1 MKKLLPD
8 EVVSTAANP
17 AVKPVPV
24 TWAEMT
30 GEPRREASEERN
42 DAGRDAQAG
51 RREVRSYGVGGG
63 RALLVMVGDD
73 ARRCRERANG
83 YPGAADPGDMG
94 LLVVTPPLVRKRTT
108 VNQPGATDPAA
119 IRNFCIIAH
128 IDHGKSTLADRML
141 QLTGVVDPRLM
152 RAQYLDRMDIERERG
167 ITIKSQA
174 VRLPWTVREGGR
186 AGEQVVLNMIDTPG
200 HVDFTYEVSRSLA
213 AGEGAVLLVDAA
225 QGIEA
230 QTLANLYLALE
241 NNLTVIPV
249 LNKIDLPAA
258 QPEKYA
264 EELAHLIGCD
274 PEDCLR
280 VSGKTGEGVQHLLDE
295 IVRQLPPPVGE
306 AAEPARAMI
315 FDSVYDIYRGV
326 VTYVRVIDGRI
337 EARDRIKM
345 MSTGAVHELLE
356 LGVIS
361 PEPVKS
367 KAIGVGE
374 VGYLITG
381 VKDVRQ
387 SRVGDTV
394 TINNRPAKQAL
405 GGYKDPKPMVYSG
418 LYPLDGSDY
427 PDLREALD
435 KLKLND
441 AALVYEPES
450 SAALGFGF
458 RCGFLGLLHLEII
471 RERLERESNLDL
483 ISTAP
488 NVVYRVI
495 MEEGEEA
502 IVTNPS
508 EYPTGKIA
516 EVHEPTVRATV
527 LTPNDFVGAVMEL
540 CQGRRGALLGM
551 DYLSADRVELRYTM
565 PLGEIIFDF
574 FDQLKSRTK
583 GYASLDYEPS
593 GEQKADLVKVDILL
607 QGETVDAFSAIVH
620 KDKAYQYGT
629 MIAAKLREL
638 IPRQQF
644 EVPIQ
649 AAIGSRVIAR
659 ETIRAMRKDVLAK
672 CYGGDI
678 TRKRKLLEKQKEGK
692 KRMKMVGRVEVPQEA
707 FIAAL
712 STSESAGDK
721 GKK

>member
-1 MKKLLPD
+1 M
-8 EVVSTAANP
+8 
-17 AVKPVPV
+17 
-24 TWAEMT
+24 
-30 GEPRREASEERN
+30 
-42 DAGRDAQAG
+42 
-51 RREVRSYGVGGG
+51 
-63 RALLVMVGDD
+63 
-73 ARRCRERANG
+73 
-83 YPGAADPGDMG
+83 
-94 LLVVTPPLVRKRTT
+94 PPTLE
-108 VNQPGATDPAA
+108 PGATAPER

-141 QLTGVVDPRLM
+141 QLTGVVEGRQM

-174 VRLPWTVREGGR
+174 VRMPWRVREGEQQ
-186 AGEQVVLNMIDTPG
+186 GEQIVLNMIDTPG

-241 NNLTVIPV
+241 NDLHVIPV

-258 QPEKYA
+258 QPDKYA
-264 EELAHLIGCD
+264 EELAHLIGCA

-280 VSGKTGEGVQHLLDE
+280 VSGKTGEGVPHLLDE
-295 IVRQLPPPVGE
+295 IVRQFPPPVGDPD
-306 AAEPARAMI
+306 APARAMI
-315 FDSVYDIYRGV
+315 FDSVYDVYRGV

-356 LGVIS
+356 IGVIS
-361 PEPVKS
+361 PEPIKS
-367 KAIGVGE
+367 RALGVGE
-374 VGYLITG
+374 VGYLMTG

-394 TINNRPAKQAL
+394 TINSRPAKTAL

-418 LYPLDGSDY
+418 LYPIDGSDY
-427 PDLREALD
+427 PNLRDALD
-435 KLKLND
+435 RLKLND
-441 AALVYEPES
+441 AALHYEPET

-471 RERLERESNLDL
+471 RERLEREFDLDL

-488 NVVYRVI
+488 NVVYRVL
-495 MEEGEEA
+495 MEDGLGGAAGLRAGAEHV
-502 IVTNPS
+502 VTNPS
-508 EYPTGKIA
+508 EFPTGKVA
-516 EVHEPTVRATV
+516 EVFEPVVRASV
-527 LTPNDFVGAVMEL
+527 LTPNDYVGAVMEL
-540 CQGRRGALLGM
+540 CQGRRGSLLGM
-551 DYLSADRVELRYTM
+551 DYLSADRVELRYTL
-565 PLGEIIFDF
+565 PLAEIIYDF

-593 GEQKADLVKVDILL
+593 GEQRADLVKVDILL
-607 QGETVDAFSAIVH
+607 HGETVDAFSAIVH
-620 KDKAYQYGT
+620 KDKAYNYGVA
-629 MIAAKLREL
+629 IAAKLRSL

-649 AAIGSRVIAR
+649 AAIGNRVIAR

-692 KRMKMVGRVEVPQEA
+692 RRMKMVGRVEVPQEA

-712 STSESAGDK
+712 STSDGTDTRAAK
-721 GKK
+721 PK